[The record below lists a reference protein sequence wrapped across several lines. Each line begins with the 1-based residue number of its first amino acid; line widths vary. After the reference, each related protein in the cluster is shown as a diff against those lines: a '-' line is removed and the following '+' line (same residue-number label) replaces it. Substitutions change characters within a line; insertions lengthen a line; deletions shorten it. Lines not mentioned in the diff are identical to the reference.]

1 LREELE
7 IANGDQDENETD
19 EQKRSVK
26 IFLKS
31 LFFFEEKK
39 KQNKKFK

>member
-19 EQKRSVK
+19 EQKRSMK
-26 IFLKS
+26 LLLKS
-31 LFFFEEKK
+31 LFFSLKK
-39 KQNKKFK
+39 KKTK

>member
-31 LFFFEEKK
+31 LFFFSSKK
-39 KQNKKFK
+39 KTK

>member
-31 LFFFEEKK
+31 MFFFLKRKK
-39 KQNKKFK
+39 TK